1 MRVLMIYIEPAPY
14 IMDLI
19 RVMREQY
26 PELQLR
32 VLFIS
37 ASSSQP
43 WESRLDDGISELLQ
57 EGRFAALKQIFL
69 EIRRGNFDWLH
80 LAGWG
85 HPLLLSA
92 LLIGA
97 AFRRR
102 ISMESDT
109 QLLIGQGGWKN
120 KVKQLFYPRLFSL
133 VEILFP
139 GGTRQ
144 QEYFR
149 HYGVSETKIRIAQMT
164 VDVTAIMHHV
174 HDARNRAVTIKQ
186 QMGLPKAGLFFLY
199 VGRLNEFKG
208 GVEDLIDAFTLM
220 KEYQSI
226 YLVIAGDGDLRA
238 MVEDAAKTM
247 HRIIYLGR
255 IHTQQVRD
263 LYAVGDVLVLPSHF
277 DNWGLVVNEAMAAGL
292 PVIASDRVGCV
303 DDLVRHGETGLVFPA
318 QSVEELA
325 GAMQTLAN
333 DYLLRDRLG
342 NEGRKLISRWR
353 LEDEAAILS
362 SAWQGIATS

>member
-14 IMDLI
+14 ILDLI
-19 RVMREQY
+19 RVLRREH
-26 PELQLR
+26 PELRLR

-37 ASSSQP
+37 ASVSQP
-43 WESRLDDGISELLQ
+43 WMSSLDDGVSELLS

-85 HPLLLSA
+85 HSLLFTA
-92 LLIGA
+92 LLMGA
-97 AFRRR
+97 TFKRR

-109 QLLIGQGGWKN
+109 QLPIGQGGWKN
-120 KVKQLFYPRLFSL
+120 KVKELFYPRMFSL
-133 VEILFP
+133 VDILFP

-144 QEYFR
+144 KEYFQY
-149 HYGVSETKIRIAQMT
+149 YGVPEAKIRIAQMT
-164 VDVTAIMHHV
+164 VDVTKIIELSTEIKERRAEIRESIRLKIDSVVFVFVGRLEEYKGVCLLLEAFARLPSPHV
-174 HDARNRAVTIKQ
+174 QLLIVGDGNCRGSVEQAVDSDQRIR
-186 QMGLPKAGLFFLY
+186 Y
-199 VGRLNEFKG
+199 VGRRDFA
-208 GVEDLIDAFTLM
+208 GVVEAFTI
-220 KEYQSI
+220 SD
-226 YLVIAGDGDLRA
+226 V
-238 MVEDAAKTM
+238 
-247 HRIIYLGR
+247 
-255 IHTQQVRD
+255 
-263 LYAVGDVLVLPSHF
+263 AVVPSSF
-277 DNWGLVVNEAMAAGL
+277 EPWGLVVNEAMAAGL
-292 PVIASDRVGCV
+292 PVIASNRVGCV

-325 GAMQTLAN
+325 GVMQTLA
-333 DYLLRDRLG
+333 DDCLLRARMG

>member
-1 MRVLMIYIEPAPY
+1 MRILMIYIEPAPY

-26 PELQLR
+26 PERQLR

-43 WESRLDDGISELLQ
+43 WESRLDDGVSELLQ

-164 VDVTAIMHHV
+164 VDITKIIELSTEIKERRYNIKRSIGLKSDSVVFVFIGRLEEYKGIPLLLEAFARLLLPHV
-174 HDARNRAVTIKQ
+174 QLMIVGDGNCRELVEQAVASDQRIR
-186 QMGLPKAGLFFLY
+186 Y
-199 VGRLNEFKG
+199 VGRRDFA
-208 GVEDLIDAFTLM
+208 GVVEAFTI
-220 KEYQSI
+220 SD
-226 YLVIAGDGDLRA
+226 V
-238 MVEDAAKTM
+238 
-247 HRIIYLGR
+247 
-255 IHTQQVRD
+255 
-263 LYAVGDVLVLPSHF
+263 AVVPSSF
-277 DNWGLVVNEAMAAGL
+277 EPWGLVVNEAMAAGL

-325 GAMQTLAN
+325 GVMQTLAN

>member
-14 IMDLI
+14 ILDLI
-19 RVMREQY
+19 RVLRREY
-26 PELQLR
+26 PDLRLR

-37 ASSSQP
+37 ASVSQS
-43 WESRLDDGISELLQ
+43 WESRLDDGVSELLP
-57 EGRFAALKQIFL
+57 EGRFAALKQIFF

-85 HPLLLSA
+85 HPLLFAA
-92 LLIGA
+92 LLMGA
-97 AFRRR
+97 TFKRR

-109 QLLIGQGGWKN
+109 QLPIGQGGWKK
-120 KVKQLFYPRLFSL
+120 KVKELFYPRMFSL

-144 QEYFR
+144 KEYLQY
-149 HYGVSETKIRIAQMT
+149 YGVPDAKIRIAQMT
-164 VDVTAIMHHV
+164 VDVTKIAELSGEMKGRRHETRESIGLRNDSVVFVFVGRLEECKGIHLLLEAFAKLLSPHV
-174 HDARNRAVTIKQ
+174 QLLIVGDGNCRELAELAVASDQRIR
-186 QMGLPKAGLFFLY
+186 Y
-199 VGRLNEFKG
+199 VGRRDFA
-208 GVEDLIDAFTLM
+208 GVVEAFAI
-220 KEYQSI
+220 S
-226 YLVIAGDGDLRA
+226 
-238 MVEDAAKTM
+238 
-247 HRIIYLGR
+247 
-255 IHTQQVRD
+255 
-263 LYAVGDVLVLPSHF
+263 DVVVVPSSF
-277 DNWGLVVNEAMAAGL
+277 EPWGLVVNEAMAAGL

-325 GAMQTLAN
+325 GVMQTLAN